1 MNSETRLSRW
11 LEWARQIQALAQ
23 TGLHYALNDFQRQRY
38 LRLQEIAAEIVS
50 EHSDLPVQPLAQLY
64 QQQTG
69 YATPRL
75 DVRGAVIQEGKLLMV
90 RELSDGGWTMPGG
103 WADVGDL
110 PSQAVEREVYEES
123 GLQVRAYRLVGVY
136 DANRFVPLD
145 VFHSYKL
152 VFLCQVLGGE
162 LAASDETSE
171 AAFFLPHDIPQD
183 LSGNRTTP
191 RTIEDAFRANQDA
204 SWKSVFD

>member
-1 MNSETRLSRW
+1 MPRW

-38 LRLQEIAAEIVS
+38 LRLQEIAAEMVS
-50 EHSDLPVQPLAQLY
+50 EHTGLPHQPLAQVY
-64 QQQTG
+64 QRQLG

-75 DVRGAVIQEGKLLMV
+75 DVRGAVIQAGRLLMV
-90 RELSDGGWTMPGG
+90 RERSDGGWTMPGG
-103 WADVGDL
+103 WVDVGDL
-110 PSQAVEREVYEES
+110 PSQAAEREVFEES
-123 GLQVRAYRLVGVY
+123 GMLVRACRLVGVY
-136 DANRFVPLD
+136 DTNRMPPLD

-171 AAFFLPHDIPQD
+171 AAFFSPQEMPQV

-191 RTIEDAFRANQDA
+191 RTIADALRAYSDPTWA
-204 SWKSVFD
+204 SVFD